1 MSVIVEPREVK
12 LSTRTETIVRRL
24 LPHAKLRRIGAWVFL
39 DHFGP
44 TPQVHG
50 MQVQRHPHTA
60 LQTVTWLFDGRV
72 EHRDSIGSV
81 QVIEPGQLNL
91 MTAGRGVAHSE
102 QSVITSEQS
111 IAGANSQHAVQLWL
125 ALPEAVKDMA
135 PMFEHHDRLPELRLD
150 AITAKVFI
158 GALAGIESPA
168 RVFSPLVGAELV
180 VRGRSWLPLRPGWQH
195 GLLVVDG
202 KLKVEAPA
210 NTPVAV
216 DLNELVYLEPQPN
229 PPAPTPNAPGSAVGF
244 GVWLEPAEGASAR
257 VILIGGEP
265 FDEEIIMWWNFIA
278 RTPEELQAVRA
289 EWNEAKTGEASDRF
303 PFFDDGL
310 GGWIPAP
317 ELPNVTLRPR
327 GSN

>member
-60 LQTVTWLFDGRV
+60 LQTVTWLFEGRV
-72 EHRDSIGSV
+72 THRDSVGSV

-102 QSVITSEQS
+102 QSVT
-111 IAGANSQHAVQLWL
+111 GATSQHAVQLWL
-125 ALPEAVKDMA
+125 ALPDAVKDVA
-135 PMFEHHDRLPELRLD
+135 PMFEHHARLPQLQLD
-150 AITAKVFI
+150 ALTATVFI

-180 VRGRSWLPLRPGWQH
+180 VRGRSWLPLRPNWQH

-202 KLKVEAPA
+202 KLKVERGAEG
-210 NTPVAV
+210 PVAV
-216 DLNELVYLEPQPN
+216 DLNELVYLEPGAGQN
-229 PPAPTPNAPGSAVGF
+229 SGS
-244 GVWLEPAEGASAR
+244 GVWLEPVDGASTR
-257 VILIGGEP
+257 LILIGGEP

-289 EWNEAKTGEASDRF
+289 EWNEAATGEASGRF
-303 PFFDDGL
+303 PYFEDAL

-327 GSN
+327 GAN